1 MRKMPIVRPYVPTY
15 ITVHLG
21 SPDSNAQNVTLSF
34 QDYIKNVAS
43 SEIYPTWS
51 ESALYAN
58 IYAQISYALNRVYT
72 EFYRSRGYNF
82 DITSSTA
89 YDQKFIQGRNIFDN
103 ISRIVDDIFNDYIR
117 RIGFIEP
124 LAAKYCNGT
133 TVTCEGLSQWG
144 SENLARSGL
153 NSIQILRNYYG
164 NNIEIVTD
172 APIQDIINS
181 YPGYAISNG
190 SRGNNVIVIQHS
202 LNRISQNYPAI
213 PKVYPVDGIFGPNT
227 ERAVREFQNI
237 FNLTVDGIVGK
248 ATWYRLV
255 SLYVGIKNLAELN
268 SEGTQIFGVSLTYPD
283 AISEG
288 DTGEKVV
295 VLQFMINVLNQFY
308 PNIPSV
314 PKTGEFGVETRNAVI
329 EFQRSNN
336 LPQTGVVNDA
346 TWEVMYRQF
355 RGITDTV
362 MGNERLND
370 VRTQPYG
377 GTVLEYGSRGEDVKT
392 LQEYIN
398 TVYLVYPQITA
409 VTPTGVFGNNTRQ
422 AVTNYQALFNLPKTG
437 KVDKQTWDSIAE
449 SYKDVLASKN
459 PLPKQ
464 YPGYELKLGSTD
476 DDYKNL
482 PPKNKEE
489 TK

>member
-1 MRKMPIVRPYVPTY
+1 M
-15 ITVHLG
+15 
-21 SPDSNAQNVTLSF
+21 
-34 QDYIKNVAS
+34 
-43 SEIYPTWS
+43 
-51 ESALYAN
+51 
-58 IYAQISYALNRVYT
+58 
-72 EFYRSRGYNF
+72 
-82 DITSSTA
+82 
-89 YDQKFIQGRNIFDN
+89 
-103 ISRIVDDIFNDYIR
+103 
-117 RIGFIEP
+117 
-124 LAAKYCNGT
+124 
-133 TVTCEGLSQWG
+133 
-144 SENLARSGL
+144 
-153 NSIQILRNYYG
+153 
-164 NNIEIVTD
+164 
-172 APIQDIINS
+172 
-181 YPGYAISNG
+181 
-190 SRGNNVIVIQHS
+190 
-202 LNRISQNYPAI
+202 
-213 PKVYPVDGIFGPNT
+213 
-227 ERAVREFQNI
+227 
-237 FNLTVDGIVGK
+237 TVDGIVGK

-449 SYKDVLASKN
+449 SYKDVLACKN

-464 YPGYELKLGSTD
+464 YPGYELKLGSKD